1 MCKFACKYSCEFAL
15 FCKSFR
21 GELVAVKSIFSKN
34 NIFIRMRS
42 ISPALRWALVGFCFS
57 MLGNQAYEGSVL
69 PSIIIVGLPAWV
81 IGFRKTFMTVADFLS
96 PCSGWIVDKLGG
108 FRALAMT
115 EGVEGVLSLL
125 PLLMPYNSLAWK
137 WSLVALSCALLITG
151 QVIDI
156 ASEVFEVDAA
166 GGDDGMIVNY
176 SGIVSVLASVTGTL
190 LGSPLG
196 SWIASWSIP
205 AVLIFSS
212 VTSFA
217 ACATRFIMKQDIA
230 QASNEVEGASQDV
243 ENESQA
249 ISEEGEVSQVSQE
262 NDVDSKSTSNKSA
275 AKQSANSLL
284 KSKIMLLAG
293 SLLVAFIP
301 ACSVSYILLGL
312 GNQYGSKSLTIL
324 YIFTGVGSVLASVL
338 YAHSSQKL
346 GLRKVAILGIAV
358 SLVAYCLMFSSLLPV
373 MWVAFFLEAIGGMLL
388 VEPIIVARQI
398 LFKGSSL
405 AKFSGWARLA
415 FAIGA
420 TSGSWIGF
428 IFSSALQW
436 HLLPILAL
444 IFTAGLLAVLPQ
456 LPNTSYARD

>member
-1 MCKFACKYSCEFAL
+1 MKT
-15 FCKSFR
+15 
-21 GELVAVKSIFSKN
+21 IFSKD

-125 PLLMPYNSLAWK
+125 PLLMLGSPAWK

-196 SWIASWSIP
+196 SWIASWSIT

-217 ACATRFIMKQDIA
+217 ACATRFIMKQDIS
-230 QASNEVEGASQDV
+230 QASCVEEEASQDV
-243 ENESQA
+243 ENESQ
-249 ISEEGEVSQVSQE
+249 ENQE
-262 NDVDSKSTSNKSA
+262 KQTELENKADSKSADNQSTIKKSA
-275 AKQSANSLL
+275 NPSL

-312 GNQYGSKSLTIL
+312 GKQYGSKSLTIL
-324 YIFTGVGSVLASVL
+324 YIFSGVGSVLASVL

-346 GLRKVAILGIAV
+346 GLRKIAVLGIVV
-358 SLVAYCLMFSSLLPV
+358 SLLAYCFMFSSFLPI
-373 MWVAFFLEAIGGMLL
+373 MWVAFFLESIGGMLL

-398 LFKGSSL
+398 LFKGSAL

-420 TSGSWIGF
+420 TTGSWIGF
-428 IFSSALQW
+428 AFSSTFQW

-456 LPNTSYARD
+456 LPNTSYAALA

>member
-1 MCKFACKYSCEFAL
+1 MKT
-15 FCKSFR
+15 
-21 GELVAVKSIFSKN
+21 IFSKD

-125 PLLMPYNSLAWK
+125 PLLMLGSPAWK

-176 SGIVSVLASVTGTL
+176 SGIVSVLASITGTL

-249 ISEEGEVSQVSQE
+249 ISEEGEVSQESQA
-262 NDVDSKSTSNKSA
+262 NDVTNKST
-275 AKQSANSLL
+275 AKQSANPLL

-312 GNQYGSKSLTIL
+312 GKQYGSNSLTIL
-324 YIFTGVGSVLASVL
+324 YIFAGVGSVLASVL

-358 SLVAYCLMFSSLLPV
+358 SLLAYCLMFINLLP
-373 MWVAFFLEAIGGMLL
+373 MMCFAFLLEAIGGMLL

-398 LFKGSSL
+398 LFKGSTL

-420 TSGSWIGF
+420 TTGSWIGF
-428 IFSSALQW
+428 AFSSTFQW
-436 HLLPILAL
+436 QLLPILAL
-444 IFTAGLLAVLPQ
+444 IFTAGLLVVLPQ
-456 LPNTSYARD
+456 LPNTSYVTD

>member
-1 MCKFACKYSCEFAL
+1 MKT
-15 FCKSFR
+15 
-21 GELVAVKSIFSKN
+21 IFSKD

-125 PLLMPYNSLAWK
+125 PLLMFGSPAWK

-230 QASNEVEGASQDV
+230 QASCVVEGASQDV

-249 ISEEGEVSQVSQE
+249 ISEEGEVSQESQA
-262 NDVDSKSTSNKSA
+262 NDVTNKST
-275 AKQSANSLL
+275 AKQSANPLL

-312 GNQYGSKSLTIL
+312 GKQYGSNSLTIL
-324 YIFTGVGSVLASVL
+324 YIFAGVGSVLASVL

-358 SLVAYCLMFSSLLPV
+358 SLLAYCLMFINLLP
-373 MWVAFFLEAIGGMLL
+373 MMCFAFLLEAIGGMLL

-398 LFKGSSL
+398 LFKGSTL

-420 TSGSWIGF
+420 TTGSWIGF
-428 IFSSALQW
+428 AFSSAFQW
-436 HLLPILAL
+436 QLLPILAL
-444 IFTAGLLAVLPQ
+444 IFTAGLLVVLPQ
-456 LPNTSYARD
+456 LPNTSYATD

>member
-1 MCKFACKYSCEFAL
+1 M
-15 FCKSFR
+15 
-21 GELVAVKSIFSKN
+21 VAVKSIFSKN

-125 PLLMPYNSLAWK
+125 PLLMFGSPAWK

-166 GGDDGMIVNY
+166 GGDDSMIVNY
-176 SGIVSVLASVTGTL
+176 SGIVSILASITGTL

-230 QASNEVEGASQDV
+230 QASNEVEEASQDV
-243 ENESQA
+243 ENES
-249 ISEEGEVSQVSQE
+249 SESQE
-262 NDVDSKSTSNKSA
+262 NRESQESQENQANDVSKKSTS
-275 AKQSANSLL
+275 KQFTNPLL
-284 KSKIMLLAG
+284 KSKIMLLLG

-301 ACSVSYILLGL
+301 ACSVSYILLGI
-312 GNQYGSKSLTIL
+312 GKQYSSQSLTIL

-358 SLVAYCLMFSSLLPV
+358 SLLAYCFMFINLLP
-373 MWVAFFLEAIGGMLL
+373 MMCFAFFLQAIGGMLL

-398 LFKGSSL
+398 LFKGSTL

-428 IFSSALQW
+428 VFSSTLQW
-436 HLLPILAL
+436 QLLPILAL
-444 IFTAGLLAVLPQ
+444 IFTAGLLFVLPQ
-456 LPNTSYARD
+456 LPNTRYAD

>member
-1 MCKFACKYSCEFAL
+1 M
-15 FCKSFR
+15 
-21 GELVAVKSIFSKN
+21 VAVKSIFSKN

-125 PLLMPYNSLAWK
+125 PLLMFGSPAWK

-166 GGDDGMIVNY
+166 GGDDSMIVNY
-176 SGIVSVLASVTGTL
+176 SGIVSILASITGTL

-230 QASNEVEGASQDV
+230 QASCVEEEASQDV
-243 ENESQA
+243 ENESQ
-249 ISEEGEVSQVSQE
+249 ESQE
-262 NDVDSKSTSNKSA
+262 SQANDVTNKSTS
-275 AKQSANSLL
+275 KQSTNPHL

-301 ACSVSYILLGL
+301 ACSVSYILLGI
-312 GNQYGSKSLTIL
+312 GKQYGSQSLTML

-346 GLRKVAILGIAV
+346 GLRKIAVLGIVV
-358 SLVAYCLMFSSLLPV
+358 SLLAYCLMFINLLPI
-373 MWVAFFLEAIGGMLL
+373 MCFALFLQAIGGMLL

-398 LFKGSSL
+398 LFKGSTL

-420 TSGSWIGF
+420 TTGSWIGF
-428 IFSSALQW
+428 AFSSTFQW
-436 HLLPILAL
+436 QLLPILAL
-444 IFTAGLLAVLPQ
+444 IFTVGLLAVLPQ
-456 LPNTSYARD
+456 LPNTSYARN

>member
-1 MCKFACKYSCEFAL
+1 M
-15 FCKSFR
+15 
-21 GELVAVKSIFSKN
+21 KSIFSKN

-125 PLLMPYNSLAWK
+125 PLLMLGSPAWK

-166 GGDDGMIVNY
+166 GGDDGVIVNY
-176 SGIVSVLASVTGTL
+176 SGIVSILASITGTL

-230 QASNEVEGASQDV
+230 QASCDV
-243 ENESQA
+243 AEAQQESQ
-249 ISEEGEVSQVSQE
+249 EKQTELE
-262 NDVDSKSTSNKSA
+262 NKADFKSA
-275 AKQSANSLL
+275 DNQSKVKQSANPLL

-312 GNQYGSKSLTIL
+312 GKQYGSNSLTIL

-346 GLRKVAILGIAV
+346 GLRKVAILGIIV
-358 SLVAYCLMFSSLLPV
+358 SAFAYCFMFINLLPI
-373 MWVAFFLEAIGGMLL
+373 MCFAFLLEAIGGMLL
-388 VEPIIVARQI
+388 VEPIIVSRQI
-398 LFKGSSL
+398 LFKGSTL

-420 TSGSWIGF
+420 TTGSWIGF
-428 IFSSALQW
+428 AFSSTFQW
-436 HLLPILAL
+436 QLLPILAL
-444 IFTAGLLAVLPQ
+444 IFTAGLLFVLPQ
-456 LPNTSYARD
+456 LPNTSYAALE

>member
-1 MCKFACKYSCEFAL
+1 M
-15 FCKSFR
+15 
-21 GELVAVKSIFSKN
+21 KSIFSKN

-125 PLLMPYNSLAWK
+125 PLLMLGSPAWK

-176 SGIVSVLASVTGTL
+176 SGIVSILASVTGTL

-230 QASNEVEGASQDV
+230 QASCVVEGASQDV

-249 ISEEGEVSQVSQE
+249 ISEEGEVSQESQA
-262 NDVDSKSTSNKSA
+262 NDVTNKST
-275 AKQSANSLL
+275 AKQSANPLL

-301 ACSVSYILLGL
+301 ACSVSYILLGF
-312 GNQYGSKSLTIL
+312 GKQYGSNSLTIL
-324 YIFTGVGSVLASVL
+324 YIFTGVGSVFASVL

-358 SLVAYCLMFSSLLPV
+358 SLLAYCLMFINLLP
-373 MWVAFFLEAIGGMLL
+373 MMCFAFLLEAIGGMLL

-398 LFKGSSL
+398 LFKGSTL

-420 TSGSWIGF
+420 TTGSWIGF
-428 IFSSALQW
+428 AFSSTFQW
-436 HLLPILAL
+436 QLLPILAL
-444 IFTAGLLAVLPQ
+444 IFTAGLLIVLPQ
-456 LPNTSYARD
+456 LPNTSYVTD

>member
-1 MCKFACKYSCEFAL
+1 M
-15 FCKSFR
+15 
-21 GELVAVKSIFSKN
+21 VAVKSIFSKN

-125 PLLMPYNSLAWK
+125 PLLMFGSPAWK

-166 GGDDGMIVNY
+166 GGDDSMIVNY
-176 SGIVSVLASVTGTL
+176 SGIVSILASITGTL

-230 QASNEVEGASQDV
+230 QASCVEEEASQDV
-243 ENESQA
+243 ENESQ
-249 ISEEGEVSQVSQE
+249 ESQE
-262 NDVDSKSTSNKSA
+262 SQANDVTNKSTS
-275 AKQSANSLL
+275 KQSTNPHL

-301 ACSVSYILLGL
+301 ACSVSYILLGI
-312 GNQYGSKSLTIL
+312 GKQYGSQSLTIL
-324 YIFTGVGSVLASVL
+324 YIFTGIGSVLASVL

-346 GLRKVAILGIAV
+346 GLRKIAVLGIVV
-358 SLVAYCLMFSSLLPV
+358 SLAAYCLMFINLLPI
-373 MWVAFFLEAIGGMLL
+373 MCFALFLQAIGGMLL

-398 LFKGSSL
+398 LFKGSTL

-420 TSGSWIGF
+420 TTGSWIGF
-428 IFSSALQW
+428 AFSSTFQW
-436 HLLPILAL
+436 QLLPILAL
-444 IFTAGLLAVLPQ
+444 IFTAGLLVVLPK
-456 LPNTSYARD
+456 LPNTSYARN

>member
-1 MCKFACKYSCEFAL
+1 M
-15 FCKSFR
+15 
-21 GELVAVKSIFSKN
+21 KSIFSKN

-125 PLLMPYNSLAWK
+125 PLLMLGSPAWK

-176 SGIVSVLASVTGTL
+176 SGIVSILASITGTL

-230 QASNEVEGASQDV
+230 QASCEVAEAQQEV
-243 ENESQA
+243 ENESQ
-249 ISEEGEVSQVSQE
+249 ELQESQTELE
-262 NDVDSKSTSNKSA
+262 NKADSKSADNQSKV
-275 AKQSANSLL
+275 KQSADPLL

-312 GNQYGSKSLTIL
+312 GKQYGSKSLTIL

-358 SLVAYCLMFSSLLPV
+358 SLLAYCLMFINLLTI
-373 MWVAFFLEAIGGMLL
+373 MCFAFLLEAIGGMLL

-398 LFKGSSL
+398 LFKGSTL

-420 TSGSWIGF
+420 TTGSWIGF
-428 IFSSALQW
+428 AFSSTFQW
-436 HLLPILAL
+436 QLLPILAL
-444 IFTAGLLAVLPQ
+444 IFTAGLLVVLPQ
-456 LPNTSYARD
+456 LPNTSYAD

>member
-1 MCKFACKYSCEFAL
+1 MKAIGK
-15 FCKSFR
+15 R
-21 GELVAVKSIFSKN
+21 N

-125 PLLMPYNSLAWK
+125 PLLMLGSPAWK

-176 SGIVSVLASVTGTL
+176 SGIVSILASITGTL

-230 QASNEVEGASQDV
+230 QASCVEEEVPQDAEEVSQ
-243 ENESQA
+243 ESQA
-249 ISEEGEVSQVSQE
+249 TQVNSI
-262 NDVDSKSTSNKSA
+262 DSKSTD
-275 AKQSANSLL
+275 KQSTNPSL

-301 ACSVSYILLGL
+301 ACSVSYILLGI
-312 GNQYGSKSLTIL
+312 GKQYSSQSLTIL

-358 SLVAYCLMFSSLLPV
+358 SLLAYCLMFINLLP
-373 MWVAFFLEAIGGMLL
+373 MMCFAFFLQAIGGMLL

-398 LFKGSSL
+398 LFKGSAL

-420 TSGSWIGF
+420 TTGSWIGF
-428 IFSSALQW
+428 AFSSTCQW
-436 HLLPILAL
+436 QLLPILAL
-444 IFTAGLLAVLPQ
+444 IFTAGLIVVLPQ
-456 LPNTSYARD
+456 LPNTSYAALA

>member
-1 MCKFACKYSCEFAL
+1 MR
-15 FCKSFR
+15 FCKSFK

-125 PLLMPYNSLAWK
+125 PLLMLGSPAWK

-176 SGIVSVLASVTGTL
+176 SGIVSILASITGTL

-230 QASNEVEGASQDV
+230 QASCDVEEAQQEV
-243 ENESQA
+243 ENESQ
-249 ISEEGEVSQVSQE
+249 ELQESQTELE
-262 NDVDSKSTSNKSA
+262 NKADSKSADNQSKV
-275 AKQSANSLL
+275 KQSANPLL

-312 GNQYGSKSLTIL
+312 GKQYGSKSLTIL
-324 YIFTGVGSVLASVL
+324 YIFTGVGSVLASIL

-346 GLRKVAILGIAV
+346 GLRKVAILGIIV
-358 SLVAYCLMFSSLLPV
+358 SAFAYCFMFINLLPI
-373 MWVAFFLEAIGGMLL
+373 MCFAFLLEAIGGMLL
-388 VEPIIVARQI
+388 VEPIIVSRQI
-398 LFKGSSL
+398 LFKGSTL

-420 TSGSWIGF
+420 TTGSWIGF
-428 IFSSALQW
+428 AFSSTFQW
-436 HLLPILAL
+436 QLLPILAL
-444 IFTAGLLAVLPQ
+444 IFTAGLLVVLPQ
-456 LPNTSYARD
+456 LPNTSYAD

>member
-1 MCKFACKYSCEFAL
+1 M
-15 FCKSFR
+15 
-21 GELVAVKSIFSKN
+21 KSIFSKN

-115 EGVEGVLSLL
+115 EGVEGVLGLL
-125 PLLMPYNSLAWK
+125 PLLMLGSPAWK

-230 QASNEVEGASQDV
+230 QASCDVAEASQDV

-262 NDVDSKSTSNKSA
+262 NDVANKST
-275 AKQSANSLL
+275 AKQSANPLL

-301 ACSVSYILLGL
+301 ACSVSYILLGI
-312 GNQYGSKSLTIL
+312 GEQYGSKSLTIL
-324 YIFTGVGSVLASVL
+324 YVFTGVGSVLASVL

-358 SLVAYCLMFSSLLPV
+358 SLAAYCLMFINLLPI
-373 MWVAFFLEAIGGMLL
+373 MCFAFLLEAIGGMLL

-398 LFKGSSL
+398 LFKGSTL

-420 TSGSWIGF
+420 TTGSWIGF
-428 IFSSALQW
+428 AFSSTFQW
-436 HLLPILAL
+436 QLLPILAL
-444 IFTAGLLAVLPQ
+444 IFTAVLLVVLPQ
-456 LPNTSYARD
+456 LPNTSYAD

>member
-1 MCKFACKYSCEFAL
+1 M
-15 FCKSFR
+15 
-21 GELVAVKSIFSKN
+21 KSIFSKN

-125 PLLMPYNSLAWK
+125 PLLMLGSPAWK

-176 SGIVSVLASVTGTL
+176 SGIVSILASITGTL

-230 QASNEVEGASQDV
+230 QASCEVAEALQEV
-243 ENESQA
+243 ENESQ
-249 ISEEGEVSQVSQE
+249 ELQESQTELE
-262 NDVDSKSTSNKSA
+262 NKADSKSADNQSKV
-275 AKQSANSLL
+275 KQSANPLL

-312 GNQYGSKSLTIL
+312 GKQYGSKSLTIL

-358 SLVAYCLMFSSLLPV
+358 SLLAYCIMFINLLTI
-373 MWVAFFLEAIGGMLL
+373 MCFAFLLEAIGGMLL

-398 LFKGSSL
+398 LFKGSTL

-420 TSGSWIGF
+420 TTGSWIGF
-428 IFSSALQW
+428 AFSSTFQW
-436 HLLPILAL
+436 QLLPILAL
-444 IFTAGLLAVLPQ
+444 IFTAGLLVVLPQ
-456 LPNTSYARD
+456 LPNTSYAD

>member
-1 MCKFACKYSCEFAL
+1 MKT
-15 FCKSFR
+15 
-21 GELVAVKSIFSKN
+21 IFSKD

-125 PLLMPYNSLAWK
+125 PLLIPCSSPAWK

-166 GGDDGMIVNY
+166 GGDDSMIVNY
-176 SGIVSVLASVTGTL
+176 SGIVSILASVTGTL

-230 QASNEVEGASQDV
+230 QASCDV
-243 ENESQA
+243 AEAQQESQ
-249 ISEEGEVSQVSQE
+249 EKQTELE
-262 NDVDSKSTSNKSA
+262 NKADFKSA
-275 AKQSANSLL
+275 DNQSKVKQSANPLL

-312 GNQYGSKSLTIL
+312 GKQYGSNSLTIL

-346 GLRKVAILGIAV
+346 GLRKVAILGIIV
-358 SLVAYCLMFSSLLPV
+358 SAFAYCFMFINLLPI
-373 MWVAFFLEAIGGMLL
+373 MCFAFLLEAIGGMLL
-388 VEPIIVARQI
+388 VEPIIVSRQI
-398 LFKGSSL
+398 LFKGSTL

-420 TSGSWIGF
+420 TTGSWIGF
-428 IFSSALQW
+428 AFSSTFQW
-436 HLLPILAL
+436 QLLPILAL
-444 IFTAGLLAVLPQ
+444 IFTAGLLFVLPQ
-456 LPNTSYARD
+456 LPNTSYAALE

>member
-1 MCKFACKYSCEFAL
+1 M
-15 FCKSFR
+15 
-21 GELVAVKSIFSKN
+21 KSIFSKN

-125 PLLMPYNSLAWK
+125 PLLMLGSPAWK

-176 SGIVSVLASVTGTL
+176 SGIVSILASITGTL

-230 QASNEVEGASQDV
+230 QASCDVAEAQQDV
-243 ENESQA
+243 ENESQ
-249 ISEEGEVSQVSQE
+249 ELQESQTELE
-262 NDVDSKSTSNKSA
+262 NKADSKSADNQSKV
-275 AKQSANSLL
+275 KQSANPLL

-312 GNQYGSKSLTIL
+312 GKQYGSKSLTIL

-358 SLVAYCLMFSSLLPV
+358 SLLAYCLMFINLLTI
-373 MWVAFFLEAIGGMLL
+373 MCFAFLLEAIGGMLL

-398 LFKGSSL
+398 LFKGSTL

-420 TSGSWIGF
+420 TTGSWIGF
-428 IFSSALQW
+428 AFSSTFQW
-436 HLLPILAL
+436 QLLPILAL
-444 IFTAGLLAVLPQ
+444 IFTAGLLVVLPQ
-456 LPNTSYARD
+456 LPNTSYAD

>member
-1 MCKFACKYSCEFAL
+1 M
-15 FCKSFR
+15 
-21 GELVAVKSIFSKN
+21 KSIFSKN

-42 ISPALRWALVGFCFS
+42 ISPALRWSLVGFCFS

-125 PLLMPYNSLAWK
+125 PLLMLGSPAWK

-166 GGDDGMIVNY
+166 GGDDSMIVNY
-176 SGIVSVLASVTGTL
+176 SGIVSVLASITGTL

-212 VTSFA
+212 ATSFA

-230 QASNEVEGASQDV
+230 RASCEVAEAQQDV
-243 ENESQA
+243 ENESQ
-249 ISEEGEVSQVSQE
+249 ELQESQTELE
-262 NDVDSKSTSNKSA
+262 NKADSKSADNQSTV
-275 AKQSANSLL
+275 KQSANPLL

-312 GNQYGSKSLTIL
+312 GKQYGSQSLTIL

-346 GLRKVAILGIAV
+346 GLRKVAILGIIV
-358 SLVAYCLMFSSLLPV
+358 SAFSYCFMFINLLPI
-373 MWVAFFLEAIGGMLL
+373 MCFAFLLEAIGGMLL

-398 LFKGSSL
+398 LFKGSAL

-420 TSGSWIGF
+420 TTGSWIGF
-428 IFSSALQW
+428 AFSSTFQW
-436 HLLPILAL
+436 QLLPILAL
-444 IFTAGLLAVLPQ
+444 IFTAGLLVVLPQ
-456 LPNTSYARD
+456 LPNTSYAALE

>member
-1 MCKFACKYSCEFAL
+1 
-15 FCKSFR
+15 
-21 GELVAVKSIFSKN
+21 
-34 NIFIRMRS
+34 
-42 ISPALRWALVGFCFS
+42 

-125 PLLMPYNSLAWK
+125 PLLMLGSPAWK

-262 NDVDSKSTSNKSA
+262 NDVANKST
-275 AKQSANSLL
+275 AKQSVNPLL

-312 GNQYGSKSLTIL
+312 GKQYGSNSLTIL

-358 SLVAYCLMFSSLLPV
+358 SLLAYCLMFINLLP
-373 MWVAFFLEAIGGMLL
+373 MMCFAFLLEAIGGMLL

-398 LFKGSSL
+398 LFKGSTL

-420 TSGSWIGF
+420 TTGSWIGF
-428 IFSSALQW
+428 AFSSTFQW
-436 HLLPILAL
+436 QLLPILAL
-444 IFTAGLLAVLPQ
+444 IFTAGLLIVLPQ
-456 LPNTSYARD
+456 LPNTSYVTD

>member
-1 MCKFACKYSCEFAL
+1 MKT
-15 FCKSFR
+15 
-21 GELVAVKSIFSKN
+21 IFSKD

-125 PLLMPYNSLAWK
+125 PLLMLGSPAWK

-230 QASNEVEGASQDV
+230 QASNEVEGVSQDV

-262 NDVDSKSTSNKSA
+262 NDVANKST
-275 AKQSANSLL
+275 AKQSVNPLL

-312 GNQYGSKSLTIL
+312 GKQYGSNSLTIL

-358 SLVAYCLMFSSLLPV
+358 SLLAYCLMFINLLP
-373 MWVAFFLEAIGGMLL
+373 MMCFAFLLEAIGGMLL

-398 LFKGSSL
+398 LFKGSTL

-420 TSGSWIGF
+420 TTGSWIGF
-428 IFSSALQW
+428 AFSSTFQW
-436 HLLPILAL
+436 QLLPILAL
-444 IFTAGLLAVLPQ
+444 IFTAGLLIVLPQ
-456 LPNTSYARD
+456 LPNTSYVTD

>member
-1 MCKFACKYSCEFAL
+1 M
-15 FCKSFR
+15 
-21 GELVAVKSIFSKN
+21 KSIFSKN

-125 PLLMPYNSLAWK
+125 PLLMLGSPAWK

-176 SGIVSVLASVTGTL
+176 SGIVSVLASITGTL

-230 QASNEVEGASQDV
+230 QASCEVAEAQQEVENGSQ
-243 ENESQA
+243 ESQ
-249 ISEEGEVSQVSQE
+249 ESQE
-262 NDVDSKSTSNKSA
+262 KQTELENKADSKSADNQSKV
-275 AKQSANSLL
+275 KQSANPLL

-312 GNQYGSKSLTIL
+312 GKQYGSKSLTIL

-358 SLVAYCLMFSSLLPV
+358 SLLAYCLMFINLLTI
-373 MWVAFFLEAIGGMLL
+373 MCFAFLLEAIGGMLL

-398 LFKGSSL
+398 LFKGSTL

-420 TSGSWIGF
+420 TTGSWIGF
-428 IFSSALQW
+428 AFSSTFQW
-436 HLLPILAL
+436 QLLPILAL
-444 IFTAGLLAVLPQ
+444 IFTAGLLVVLPQ
-456 LPNTSYARD
+456 LPNTSYAALE

>member
-1 MCKFACKYSCEFAL
+1 M
-15 FCKSFR
+15 
-21 GELVAVKSIFSKN
+21 VAVKSIFSKN

-125 PLLMPYNSLAWK
+125 PLLMFGSPAWK

-166 GGDDGMIVNY
+166 GGDDSMIVNY
-176 SGIVSVLASVTGTL
+176 SGIVSILASITGTL

-230 QASNEVEGASQDV
+230 QASNEVEEASQDV
-243 ENESQA
+243 ENES
-249 ISEEGEVSQVSQE
+249 SESQE
-262 NDVDSKSTSNKSA
+262 NRESQESQENQANDVSKKSTS
-275 AKQSANSLL
+275 KQFTNPLL
-284 KSKIMLLAG
+284 KSKIMLLLG

-301 ACSVSYILLGL
+301 ACSVSYILLGI
-312 GNQYGSKSLTIL
+312 GKQYSSQSLTIL

-358 SLVAYCLMFSSLLPV
+358 SAVAYCFMFINLLP
-373 MWVAFFLEAIGGMLL
+373 MMCFAFFLQAIGGMLL

-398 LFKGSSL
+398 LFKGSTL

-428 IFSSALQW
+428 VFSSTLQW
-436 HLLPILAL
+436 QLLPILAL
-444 IFTAGLLAVLPQ
+444 IFTAGLLFVLPQ
-456 LPNTSYARD
+456 LPNTRYAD

>member
-1 MCKFACKYSCEFAL
+1 M
-15 FCKSFR
+15 
-21 GELVAVKSIFSKN
+21 VAVKSIFSKN

-125 PLLMPYNSLAWK
+125 PLLMFGSPAWK

-166 GGDDGMIVNY
+166 GGDDSMIVNY
-176 SGIVSVLASVTGTL
+176 SGIVSILASITGTL

-230 QASNEVEGASQDV
+230 QASCVEEEASHDV
-243 ENESQA
+243 ENES
-249 ISEEGEVSQVSQE
+249 SESQESQESQE
-262 NDVDSKSTSNKSA
+262 NQANEVSNKSTS
-275 AKQSANSLL
+275 KQSANPLL

-301 ACSVSYILLGL
+301 ACSVSYILLGI
-312 GNQYGSKSLTIL
+312 GKQYSSQSLTIL

-358 SLVAYCLMFSSLLPV
+358 SAVAYCFMFINLLP
-373 MWVAFFLEAIGGMLL
+373 MMCFAFFLQAIGGMLL

-398 LFKGSSL
+398 LFKGSTL

-428 IFSSALQW
+428 AFSSTFQW
-436 HLLPILAL
+436 QLLPILAL
-444 IFTAGLLAVLPQ
+444 IFTAGLLVVLPQ
-456 LPNTSYARD
+456 LPNTSYAD

>member
-1 MCKFACKYSCEFAL
+1 MKAIGK
-15 FCKSFR
+15 R
-21 GELVAVKSIFSKN
+21 N

-125 PLLMPYNSLAWK
+125 PLLMLGSPAWK

-166 GGDDGMIVNY
+166 GGDDSMIVNY
-176 SGIVSVLASVTGTL
+176 SGIVSILASITGTL

-230 QASNEVEGASQDV
+230 QASCAEEEALQDV

-249 ISEEGEVSQVSQE
+249 ISEEGEVSQVSQVSQE
-262 NDVDSKSTSNKSA
+262 NDVANKSA
-275 AKQSANSLL
+275 AKQSANPSL

-301 ACSVSYILLGL
+301 ACSVSYILLGI
-312 GNQYGSKSLTIL
+312 GKQYSSQSLTIL

-358 SLVAYCLMFSSLLPV
+358 SLLAYCFMFINLLP
-373 MWVAFFLEAIGGMLL
+373 MMCFAFFLQAIGGMLL

-398 LFKGSSL
+398 LFKGSAL

-420 TSGSWIGF
+420 TTGSWIGF
-428 IFSSALQW
+428 AFSSTCQW
-436 HLLPILAL
+436 QLLPILAL
-444 IFTAGLLAVLPQ
+444 IFTAGLIVVLPQ
-456 LPNTSYARD
+456 LPNTSYAALA

>member
-1 MCKFACKYSCEFAL
+1 MKAIGK
-15 FCKSFR
+15 R
-21 GELVAVKSIFSKN
+21 N

-125 PLLMPYNSLAWK
+125 PLLMLGSLAWK

-176 SGIVSVLASVTGTL
+176 SGIVSILASVTGTL

-217 ACATRFIMKQDIA
+217 ACATRFIMKQDIS
-230 QASNEVEGASQDV
+230 QASCVEEEASQDV
-243 ENESQA
+243 ENESQ
-249 ISEEGEVSQVSQE
+249 ENQE
-262 NDVDSKSTSNKSA
+262 KQTELENKADSKSADNQSTIKKSA
-275 AKQSANSLL
+275 NPSL

-312 GNQYGSKSLTIL
+312 GKQYGSKSLTIL
-324 YIFTGVGSVLASVL
+324 YIFSGVGSVLASVL

-346 GLRKVAILGIAV
+346 GLRKIAVLGIVV
-358 SLVAYCLMFSSLLPV
+358 SLLAYCFMFSSLLPI
-373 MWVAFFLEAIGGMLL
+373 MWVAFFLESIGGMLL

-398 LFKGSSL
+398 LFKGSAL

-420 TSGSWIGF
+420 TTGSWIGF
-428 IFSSALQW
+428 AFSSTFQW

-456 LPNTSYARD
+456 LPNTSYAALA

>member
-1 MCKFACKYSCEFAL
+1 MKAIGK
-15 FCKSFR
+15 R
-21 GELVAVKSIFSKN
+21 N

-125 PLLMPYNSLAWK
+125 PLLMLGSPAWK

-176 SGIVSVLASVTGTL
+176 SGIVSILASITGTL

-230 QASNEVEGASQDV
+230 QASCEVAEAQQEV
-243 ENESQA
+243 ENESQ
-249 ISEEGEVSQVSQE
+249 ELQESQTELE
-262 NDVDSKSTSNKSA
+262 NKADSKSADNQSKV
-275 AKQSANSLL
+275 KQSANPLL

-312 GNQYGSKSLTIL
+312 GKQYGSKSLTIL

-358 SLVAYCLMFSSLLPV
+358 SLLAYCLMFINLLPI
-373 MWVAFFLEAIGGMLL
+373 MCFAFLLEAIGGMLL

-398 LFKGSSL
+398 LFKGSTL

-420 TSGSWIGF
+420 TTGSWIGF
-428 IFSSALQW
+428 AFSSTCQW
-436 HLLPILAL
+436 QLLPILAL
-444 IFTAGLLAVLPQ
+444 IFTAGLIVVLPQ
-456 LPNTSYARD
+456 LPNTSYAALA

>member
-1 MCKFACKYSCEFAL
+1 M
-15 FCKSFR
+15 
-21 GELVAVKSIFSKN
+21 KSIFSKDN
-34 NIFIRMRS
+34 VFIRMRS

-166 GGDDGMIVNY
+166 GGDDSMIVNY
-176 SGIVSVLASVTGTL
+176 SGIVSVLASITGTL

-196 SWIASWSIP
+196 SWIASWSVP

-230 QASNEVEGASQDV
+230 RVSCEVGEGSNETNEVEEASQDA
-243 ENESQA
+243 ENESQ
-249 ISEEGEVSQVSQE
+249 E
-262 NDVDSKSTSNKSA
+262 NQANDATNKSTS
-275 AKQSANSLL
+275 KQSANPSL

-358 SLVAYCLMFSSLLPV
+358 SLVSYCLMFSSLLPV

-428 IFSSALQW
+428 AFSSTFQW
-436 HLLPILAL
+436 QLLPILAL

>member
-1 MCKFACKYSCEFAL
+1 M
-15 FCKSFR
+15 
-21 GELVAVKSIFSKN
+21 KSIFSKN

-125 PLLMPYNSLAWK
+125 PLLMLGSPAWK

-176 SGIVSVLASVTGTL
+176 SGIVSVLASITGTL

-230 QASNEVEGASQDV
+230 QASCDV
-243 ENESQA
+243 AEAQQ
-249 ISEEGEVSQVSQE
+249 VSQVSQE
-262 NDVDSKSTSNKSA
+262 NDVANKSTV
-275 AKQSANSLL
+275 KQSANPLL

-312 GNQYGSKSLTIL
+312 GKQYGSNSLTIL

-346 GLRKVAILGIAV
+346 GLRKVAILGIIV
-358 SLVAYCLMFSSLLPV
+358 SAFSYCFMFINLLPI
-373 MWVAFFLEAIGGMLL
+373 MCFAFLLEAIGGMLL

-398 LFKGSSL
+398 LFKGSTL

-420 TSGSWIGF
+420 TTGSWIGF
-428 IFSSALQW
+428 AFSSTFQW
-436 HLLPILAL
+436 QLLPILAL
-444 IFTAGLLAVLPQ
+444 IFTAGLLVVLPQ
-456 LPNTSYARD
+456 LPNTSYAD

>member
-1 MCKFACKYSCEFAL
+1 M
-15 FCKSFR
+15 
-21 GELVAVKSIFSKN
+21 KSIFSKD

-125 PLLMPYNSLAWK
+125 PLLMLGSPAWK

-230 QASNEVEGASQDV
+230 QASCVEEEASQDV

-249 ISEEGEVSQVSQE
+249 ISEEGEVSQESQA
-262 NDVDSKSTSNKSA
+262 NDVANKSA
-275 AKQSANSLL
+275 AKQSANPSL
-284 KSKIMLLAG
+284 KSKIMLLLG

-301 ACSVSYILLGL
+301 ACSVSYILLGI
-312 GNQYGSKSLTIL
+312 GKQYSSQSLTVL
-324 YIFTGVGSVLASVL
+324 YIFSGVGSVLASIL

-346 GLRKVAILGIAV
+346 GLRKVAILGIAASV
-358 SLVAYCLMFSSLLPV
+358 VAYCFMFINLLPI
-373 MWVAFFLEAIGGMLL
+373 MCVAFFLEAIGGMLL

-398 LFKGSSL
+398 LFKGSTL

-420 TSGSWIGF
+420 TTGSWIGF
-428 IFSSALQW
+428 AFSSMLQW
-436 HLLPILAL
+436 QLLPILAL
-444 IFTAGLLAVLPQ
+444 IFTAGLLVVLPQ
-456 LPNTSYARD
+456 LPNTSYARN

>member
-1 MCKFACKYSCEFAL
+1 MKTIGK
-15 FCKSFR
+15 R
-21 GELVAVKSIFSKN
+21 N

-125 PLLMPYNSLAWK
+125 PLLMFGSSAWK

-176 SGIVSVLASVTGTL
+176 SGVVSVLASVTGTL

-230 QASNEVEGASQDV
+230 QASNEAGEGSNETNEVEESSQDA
-243 ENESQA
+243 ENESQ
-249 ISEEGEVSQVSQE
+249 ESQE
-262 NDVDSKSTSNKSA
+262 NDVANKSASNKSTS
-275 AKQSANSLL
+275 KQSANPSL

-301 ACSVSYILLGL
+301 ACSVSYILLGI
-312 GNQYGSKSLTIL
+312 GKQYSSQSLTIL

-358 SLVAYCLMFSSLLPV
+358 SLLAYCLMFINLLP
-373 MWVAFFLEAIGGMLL
+373 MMCFAFLLEAIGGMLL

-398 LFKGSSL
+398 LFKGSAL

-420 TSGSWIGF
+420 TTGSWIGF
-428 IFSSALQW
+428 AFSSAFQW
-436 HLLPILAL
+436 QLLPILAL
-444 IFTAGLLAVLPQ
+444 IFTAGLLVVLPQ
-456 LPNTSYARD
+456 LPNTSYAD

>member
-1 MCKFACKYSCEFAL
+1 MRFY
-15 FCKSFR
+15 KSFK

-125 PLLMPYNSLAWK
+125 PLLMLGSPAWK

-176 SGIVSVLASVTGTL
+176 SGIVSVLASITGTL

-230 QASNEVEGASQDV
+230 QASCDV
-243 ENESQA
+243 AEAQQ
-249 ISEEGEVSQVSQE
+249 VSQVSQE
-262 NDVDSKSTSNKSA
+262 NDVANKSTV
-275 AKQSANSLL
+275 KQSANPLL

-312 GNQYGSKSLTIL
+312 GKQYGSKSLTIL

-346 GLRKVAILGIAV
+346 GLRKVAILGIIV
-358 SLVAYCLMFSSLLPV
+358 SAFSYCFMFINLLPI
-373 MWVAFFLEAIGGMLL
+373 MCFAFFLEAIGGMLL

-398 LFKGSSL
+398 LFKGSTL

-420 TSGSWIGF
+420 TTGSWIGF
-428 IFSSALQW
+428 AFSSTFQW
-436 HLLPILAL
+436 QLLPILAL
-444 IFTAGLLAVLPQ
+444 IFTAGLLVVLPQ
-456 LPNTSYARD
+456 LPNTSYAALE

>member
-1 MCKFACKYSCEFAL
+1 M
-15 FCKSFR
+15 
-21 GELVAVKSIFSKN
+21 
-34 NIFIRMRS
+34 
-42 ISPALRWALVGFCFS
+42 
-57 MLGNQAYEGSVL
+57 

-125 PLLMPYNSLAWK
+125 PLLMLGSPAWK

-176 SGIVSVLASVTGTL
+176 SGIVSVLASITGTL

-217 ACATRFIMKQDIA
+217 ACATRFIMKQDISR
-230 QASNEVEGASQDV
+230 ASCAEEEALQDV
-243 ENESQA
+243 ENES
-249 ISEEGEVSQVSQE
+249 SESQE
-262 NDVDSKSTSNKSA
+262 NQEKQTELENKADSKST
-275 AKQSANSLL
+275 AKQSTNPLL
-284 KSKIMLLAG
+284 KSKIMLLLG

-301 ACSVSYILLGL
+301 ACSVSYILLGI
-312 GNQYGSKSLTIL
+312 GKQYSSQSLTIL

-358 SLVAYCLMFSSLLPV
+358 SVVAYCFMFINLLPM
-373 MWVAFFLEAIGGMLL
+373 MWFAFFLESIGGMLL

-398 LFKGSSL
+398 LFKGSTL
-405 AKFSGWARLA
+405 AKFSGWVRLA

-428 IFSSALQW
+428 VFSYLLQW
-436 HLLPILAL
+436 QLLPILAL
-444 IFTAGLLAVLPQ
+444 IFTAGLLVVLPQ
-456 LPNTSYARD
+456 LPNTSYATD

>member
-1 MCKFACKYSCEFAL
+1 
-15 FCKSFR
+15 
-21 GELVAVKSIFSKN
+21 
-34 NIFIRMRS
+34 MRS

-125 PLLMPYNSLAWK
+125 PLLMLGSPAWK

-176 SGIVSVLASVTGTL
+176 SGIVSILASITGTL

-230 QASNEVEGASQDV
+230 QASCDVEEAQQEV
-243 ENESQA
+243 ENESQ
-249 ISEEGEVSQVSQE
+249 ELQESQTELE
-262 NDVDSKSTSNKSA
+262 NKADSKSADNQSKV
-275 AKQSANSLL
+275 KQSANPLL

-312 GNQYGSKSLTIL
+312 GKQYGSNSLTIL

-338 YAHSSQKL
+338 YAHLSQKL

-358 SLVAYCLMFSSLLPV
+358 SLLAYCLMFINLLPI
-373 MWVAFFLEAIGGMLL
+373 MCFAFLLEAIGGMLL

-398 LFKGSSL
+398 LFKGSTL

-420 TSGSWIGF
+420 TTGSWIGF
-428 IFSSALQW
+428 AFSSTFQW
-436 HLLPILAL
+436 QLLPILAL
-444 IFTAGLLAVLPQ
+444 IFTAGLLVVLPQ
-456 LPNTSYARD
+456 LPNTSYAD

>member
-1 MCKFACKYSCEFAL
+1 MKAIGK
-15 FCKSFR
+15 R
-21 GELVAVKSIFSKN
+21 N

-115 EGVEGVLSLL
+115 EGVEGMLSLL
-125 PLLMPYNSLAWK
+125 PLLMLGSPAWK

-166 GGDDGMIVNY
+166 GGDDSMIVNY
-176 SGIVSVLASVTGTL
+176 SGIVSILASITGTL

-230 QASNEVEGASQDV
+230 QGSCDV
-243 ENESQA
+243 AEAQQESQ
-249 ISEEGEVSQVSQE
+249 EKQTELE
-262 NDVDSKSTSNKSA
+262 NKADSKSTDKR
-275 AKQSANSLL
+275 SANPLL

-312 GNQYGSKSLTIL
+312 GKQYGSNSLTIL

-358 SLVAYCLMFSSLLPV
+358 SLLAYCLMFINLLP
-373 MWVAFFLEAIGGMLL
+373 MMCFAFLLESIGGMLL

-398 LFKGSSL
+398 LFKGSAL

-420 TSGSWIGF
+420 TTGSWIGF
-428 IFSSALQW
+428 AFSSTCQW
-436 HLLPILAL
+436 QLLPILAL
-444 IFTAGLLAVLPQ
+444 IFTAGLIVVLPQ
-456 LPNTSYARD
+456 LPNTSYAALA

>member
-1 MCKFACKYSCEFAL
+1 M
-15 FCKSFR
+15 
-21 GELVAVKSIFSKN
+21 VAVKSIFSKN

-125 PLLMPYNSLAWK
+125 PLLMFGSPAWK

-230 QASNEVEGASQDV
+230 QASCVEEEASQDV
-243 ENESQA
+243 ENESQ
-249 ISEEGEVSQVSQE
+249 ESQE
-262 NDVDSKSTSNKSA
+262 SQANDVTNKSTS
-275 AKQSANSLL
+275 KQSTNPHL

-301 ACSVSYILLGL
+301 ACSVSYILLGI
-312 GNQYGSKSLTIL
+312 GKQYGSQSLTIL
-324 YIFTGVGSVLASVL
+324 YIFTGIGSVLASVL

-346 GLRKVAILGIAV
+346 GLRKIAVLGIVV
-358 SLVAYCLMFSSLLPV
+358 SLAAYCLMFINLLPI
-373 MWVAFFLEAIGGMLL
+373 MCFALFLQAIGGMLL

-398 LFKGSSL
+398 LFKGSTL

-420 TSGSWIGF
+420 TTGSWIGF
-428 IFSSALQW
+428 AFSSTFQW
-436 HLLPILAL
+436 QLLPILAL
-444 IFTAGLLAVLPQ
+444 IFTAGLLVVLPQ
-456 LPNTSYARD
+456 LPNTSYARN

>member
-1 MCKFACKYSCEFAL
+1 M
-15 FCKSFR
+15 
-21 GELVAVKSIFSKN
+21 KSIFSKN

-115 EGVEGVLSLL
+115 EGVEGVLGLL
-125 PLLMPYNSLAWK
+125 PLLMLGSPAWK

-176 SGIVSVLASVTGTL
+176 SGIVSILASITGTL

-230 QASNEVEGASQDV
+230 QASCDVAEAQQDV
-243 ENESQA
+243 ENESQ
-249 ISEEGEVSQVSQE
+249 ELQESQTELE
-262 NDVDSKSTSNKSA
+262 NKADSKSADNQSKV
-275 AKQSANSLL
+275 KQSANPLL

-312 GNQYGSKSLTIL
+312 GKQYGSKSLTIL

-358 SLVAYCLMFSSLLPV
+358 SLLAYCLMFINLLTI
-373 MWVAFFLEAIGGMLL
+373 MCFAFLLEAIGGMLL

-398 LFKGSSL
+398 LFKGSTL

-420 TSGSWIGF
+420 TTGSWIGF
-428 IFSSALQW
+428 AFSSTFQW
-436 HLLPILAL
+436 QLLPILAL
-444 IFTAGLLAVLPQ
+444 IFTAGLLVVLPQ
-456 LPNTSYARD
+456 LPNTSYAD

>member
-1 MCKFACKYSCEFAL
+1 M
-15 FCKSFR
+15 
-21 GELVAVKSIFSKN
+21 KSIFSKN

-125 PLLMPYNSLAWK
+125 PLLMLGSPAWK

-230 QASNEVEGASQDV
+230 QSSCDVAEVQQDV

-275 AKQSANSLL
+275 AKQSANPLL

-312 GNQYGSKSLTIL
+312 GKQYGSQSLTIL
-324 YIFTGVGSVLASVL
+324 YIFTGIGSVLASVL

-358 SLVAYCLMFSSLLPV
+358 SLAAYCLMFINLLPI
-373 MWVAFFLEAIGGMLL
+373 MCFAFLLEAIGGMLL

-398 LFKGSSL
+398 LFKGSTL

-420 TSGSWIGF
+420 TTGSWIGF
-428 IFSSALQW
+428 AFSSTFQW
-436 HLLPILAL
+436 QLLPILAL
-444 IFTAGLLAVLPQ
+444 IFTAGLLVVLPQ
-456 LPNTSYARD
+456 LPNTSYAD

>member
-1 MCKFACKYSCEFAL
+1 
-15 FCKSFR
+15 
-21 GELVAVKSIFSKN
+21 
-34 NIFIRMRS
+34 MRS

-125 PLLMPYNSLAWK
+125 PLLMLGSPAWK

-176 SGIVSVLASVTGTL
+176 SGIVSILASITGTL

-196 SWIASWSIP
+196 SCIASWSIP

-230 QASNEVEGASQDV
+230 QASCEIEEKAQASNEVEETQQDV
-243 ENESQA
+243 EEESL
-249 ISEEGEVSQVSQE
+249 E
-262 NDVDSKSTSNKSA
+262 NDVDSKSAS
-275 AKQSANSLL
+275 KQSANSHL
-284 KSKIMLLAG
+284 KSKLMLLLG

-312 GNQYGSKSLTIL
+312 GKQYGSKSLTIL

-358 SLVAYCLMFSSLLPV
+358 SLLAYCLMFINLLP
-373 MWVAFFLEAIGGMLL
+373 MMCFAFLLEAIGGMLL

-398 LFKGSSL
+398 LFKGSAL

-420 TSGSWIGF
+420 TTGSWIGF
-428 IFSSALQW
+428 AFSSAFQW
-436 HLLPILAL
+436 QLLPILAL
-444 IFTAGLLAVLPQ
+444 IFTVGLIVVLPQ
-456 LPNTSYARD
+456 LPNTSYVD

>member
-1 MCKFACKYSCEFAL
+1 M
-15 FCKSFR
+15 
-21 GELVAVKSIFSKN
+21 KSIFSKN

-125 PLLMPYNSLAWK
+125 PLLMLGSPAWK
-137 WSLVALSCALLITG
+137 WSLVPLSCALLITG

-176 SGIVSVLASVTGTL
+176 SGIVSILASITGTL

-230 QASNEVEGASQDV
+230 QASCVEEEASQDV
-243 ENESQA
+243 ENESQ
-249 ISEEGEVSQVSQE
+249 ESQA
-262 NDVDSKSTSNKSA
+262 NDVINKSTS
-275 AKQSANSLL
+275 KQSANSHL
-284 KSKIMLLAG
+284 KIKLMLLLG

-301 ACSVSYILLGL
+301 ACSVSYILLGF
-312 GNQYGSKSLTIL
+312 GKQYGSKSLTIL
-324 YIFTGVGSVLASVL
+324 YIFSGVGSVLASVL

-358 SLVAYCLMFSSLLPV
+358 SLVAYCLMFSSILP
-373 MWVAFFLEAIGGMLL
+373 MMCFAFFLESIGGMLL

-398 LFKGSSL
+398 LFKGNML

-420 TSGSWIGF
+420 TTGSWIGF
-428 IFSSALQW
+428 AFSSTLQW
-436 HLLPILAL
+436 QLLPILAL
-444 IFTAGLLAVLPQ
+444 IFSAGLIVVLPQ
-456 LPNTSYARD
+456 LPNTSYVD

>member
-1 MCKFACKYSCEFAL
+1 M
-15 FCKSFR
+15 
-21 GELVAVKSIFSKN
+21 KSIFSKN

-125 PLLMPYNSLAWK
+125 PLLMLGSPAWK

-176 SGIVSVLASVTGTL
+176 SGIVSILASITGTL

-205 AVLIFSS
+205 AVLIFAS

-230 QASNEVEGASQDV
+230 QASCDVEEAQQEV
-243 ENESQA
+243 ENESQ
-249 ISEEGEVSQVSQE
+249 ELQESQTELE
-262 NDVDSKSTSNKSA
+262 NKADSKSADNQSKV
-275 AKQSANSLL
+275 KQSANPLL

-312 GNQYGSKSLTIL
+312 GKQYGSNSLTIL

-338 YAHSSQKL
+338 YAHLSQKL

-358 SLVAYCLMFSSLLPV
+358 SLLAYCLMFINLLPI
-373 MWVAFFLEAIGGMLL
+373 MCFAFLLEAIGGMLL

-398 LFKGSSL
+398 LFKGSTL

-420 TSGSWIGF
+420 TTGSWIGF
-428 IFSSALQW
+428 AFSSTFQW
-436 HLLPILAL
+436 QLLPILAL
-444 IFTAGLLAVLPQ
+444 IFTAGLLVVLPQ
-456 LPNTSYARD
+456 LPNTSYAD

>member
-1 MCKFACKYSCEFAL
+1 MKAIGK
-15 FCKSFR
+15 R
-21 GELVAVKSIFSKN
+21 N

-42 ISPALRWALVGFCFS
+42 ISTALRWALVGFCFS

-115 EGVEGVLSLL
+115 EGVEGVLGLL
-125 PLLMPYNSLAWK
+125 PLLMFGSPAWK

-166 GGDDGMIVNY
+166 GGDDSMIVNY
-176 SGIVSVLASVTGTL
+176 SGIVSILASITGTL

-230 QASNEVEGASQDV
+230 QASCVEEEVPQDAEEVSQ
-243 ENESQA
+243 ESQA
-249 ISEEGEVSQVSQE
+249 TQVNSI
-262 NDVDSKSTSNKSA
+262 DSKSTD
-275 AKQSANSLL
+275 KQSTNPSL

-301 ACSVSYILLGL
+301 ACSVSYILLGI
-312 GNQYGSKSLTIL
+312 GKQYSSQSLTIL

-358 SLVAYCLMFSSLLPV
+358 SLLAYCLMFINLLP
-373 MWVAFFLEAIGGMLL
+373 MMCFAFFLQAIGGMLL

-398 LFKGSSL
+398 LFKGSAL

-420 TSGSWIGF
+420 TTGSWIGF
-428 IFSSALQW
+428 AFSSTCQW
-436 HLLPILAL
+436 QLLPILAL
-444 IFTAGLLAVLPQ
+444 IFTAGLIVVLPQ
-456 LPNTSYARD
+456 LPNTSYAALA

>member
-1 MCKFACKYSCEFAL
+1 M
-15 FCKSFR
+15 
-21 GELVAVKSIFSKN
+21 KSIFSKN

-125 PLLMPYNSLAWK
+125 PLLMFGSPAWK

-176 SGIVSVLASVTGTL
+176 SGIVSVLASVAGTL

-205 AVLIFSS
+205 AVLVFSS

-230 QASNEVEGASQDV
+230 QASCEVEEASQDV

-275 AKQSANSLL
+275 AKQSTNPSL

-301 ACSVSYILLGL
+301 ACSVSYILLGI
-312 GNQYGSKSLTIL
+312 GKQYGSQSLTML

-358 SLVAYCLMFSSLLPV
+358 SLAAYCLMFINLLP
-373 MWVAFFLEAIGGMLL
+373 MMCFAFLLEAIGGMLL

-398 LFKGSSL
+398 LFKGSTL

-420 TSGSWIGF
+420 TTGSWIGF
-428 IFSSALQW
+428 AFSSTFQW
-436 HLLPILAL
+436 QLLPILAL
-444 IFTAGLLAVLPQ
+444 IFTAGLLVVLPQ
-456 LPNTSYARD
+456 LPNTSYVTD